1 MDLPITI
8 TNAINC
14 THDARIINIPSIY
27 YAGIDIYKNGIYNH
41 TVIPTGTYYSAGPKL
56 LTGGAYTYLPDII
69 ITLGPWLEDLNF
81 TRKASITTN
90 LPVTYNITGTAAD
103 WLIINEGMISGIPP
117 APGTYTYTI
126 TATHS
131 SGSMDVES
139 GVLVISSDSLSVIA
153 WNDSIAAGVVLGLL
167 ITTISFLGY
176 WKQIP
181 ILQLIAVAV
190 LIFSL
195 VIFLR
200 IGHFAPFLLLF
211 ILVNMVLFVLGMIRY
226 YQGR

>member
-69 ITLGPWLEDLNF
+69 VTLGPWHKDLNSTF
-81 TRKASITTN
+81 HASITTN

-103 WLIINEGMISGIPP
+103 WLIINEGIVSGIPP
-117 APGTYTYTI
+117 SEGRYTYTI
-126 TATHS
+126 IATHP
-131 SGSMDVES
+131 SGSIGTVS
-139 GVLVISSDSLSVIA
+139 GSILVLPEDISVIE
-153 WNDSIAAGVVLGLL
+153 WSPGMTTGLIFYLL
-167 ITTISFLGY
+167 ITAITMVGYFKKIPLLQIIGISGLVFGLFM
-176 WKQIP
+176 
-181 ILQLIAVAV
+181 V
-190 LIFSL
+190 LKIDGFTPFNL
-195 VIFLR
+195 V
-200 IGHFAPFLLLF
+200 F
-211 ILVNMVLFVLGMIRY
+211 ILINIIMFVLGMARY
-226 YQGR
+226 WEGR